1 MHISGYM
8 LVDATQQMDQRT
20 SRMVYLFFA
29 EALRHRQ
36 ALISLIDQESIMGL
50 TGIQIFKMLPKTN
63 CGECG
68 VPTCLAFAMNLASGK
83 AELDAC
89 PYVSDEAR
97 EKLAE
102 ASAPPIRPVAIG
114 SGDRAFKVGG
124 ETVMYR
130 HEKTFYNPTA
140 LAALIA
146 SDIDAGDLDKKLKE
160 WNAFQYERVGLNLR
174 PELVALKDVNGDAS
188 SFAAAAKKIAEES
201 EFGLVLMSDNVD
213 VLKAGVDVSA
223 FKKPLLYA
231 ATADNADDMGN
242 LAKEKGLPL
251 AVKADDI
258 DGLIAL
264 SDKLTGMGLKDL
276 VLDSGSREI
285 KQLFEDQVAIR
296 RAPLKAGNRSLG
308 FPTITFPC
316 EMASNLDVETM
327 LSSLLIAKYA
337 GIVVL
342 SDFKGENL
350 FPLLLERLNIYT
362 DPQRPM
368 TVTEGIYEIGAP
380 DENSPVLVT
389 TNFSLTYFI
398 VSGEIEGSRI
408 PSWLLIMDTEGLSV
422 MTAWAAGKFAGD
434 AVAMFVKKCGI
445 VDKVAHKQI
454 IIPGY
459 AASIS
464 GEMEEDLPDWQITIG
479 PRDASLIPK
488 FLKDLAA

>member
-1 MHISGYM
+1 
-8 LVDATQQMDQRT
+8 
-20 SRMVYLFFA
+20 
-29 EALRHRQ
+29 
-36 ALISLIDQESIMGL
+36 MGL
-50 TGIQIFKMLPKTN
+50 TGIQIFKLLPKTN

-97 EKLAE
+97 EQLAE

-114 SGDRAFKVGG
+114 AGERAFKIGG
-124 ETVMYR
+124 ETVMFR
-130 HEKTFYNPTA
+130 HEKTFYGPTGI
-140 LAALIA
+140 AAILN
-146 SDIDAGDLDKKLKE
+146 SDMDSKDLDRTLKV

-174 PELVALKDVNGDAS
+174 PELVALKDVNGDGAA
-188 SFAAAAKKIAEES
+188 FAAAAKKIAEES
-201 EFGLVLMSDNVD
+201 EFGLILMSENLDTM
-213 VLKAGVDVSA
+213 KAAAEASA

-231 ATADNADDMGN
+231 ATAENAEDMGN

-251 AVKADDI
+251 AVKADKMDN
-258 DGLIAL
+258 LISL
-264 SDKLTGMGLKDL
+264 TDKLTEMGLKDL
-276 VLDSGSREI
+276 ILDSGSREI
-285 KQLFEDQVAIR
+285 KQVFQDQVVIR

-316 EMASNLDVETM
+316 EMASNLDMETM
-327 LSSLLIAKYA
+327 IASMLIAKYA

-342 SDFKGENL
+342 SDFRGESL
-350 FPLLLERLNIYT
+350 FPLLVERLNIFT

-368 TVTEGIYEIGAP
+368 TVTQGIYEIGGP

-398 VSGEIEGSRI
+398 VSGEVEGSRV

-422 MTAWAAGKFAGD
+422 MTAWAAGKFSGD
-434 AVAMFVKKCGI
+434 VVGAFVKKCGI
-445 VDKVAHKQI
+445 ADKIAHKKVV
-454 IIPGY
+454 IPGY
-459 AASIS
+459 AAAIS
-464 GEMEEDLPDWQITIG
+464 GDMEEELPDWEVIIG

-488 FLKDLAA
+488 FLKDMAK